1 MRAWDEST
9 KTGPSQI
16 RGRPS
21 RTLLTVGPRRKHRQ
35 SFGLSQ
41 GLFVVVGML
50 GLSVIGV
57 GAWRFA
63 APVPAATVS
72 TTAGQPSP
80 PPGPSSGVV
89 DLASPAPEVTGMTAT
104 TALCPGC
111 DILLITACS
120 LRKDHIGAYGVFP
133 ALTPAA
139 DEIADG
145 GVRFD
150 RAFAASNFTLAS
162 LTAVLTGRF
171 GSSSGVT
178 GWDKGLGDG
187 VPTLAEVLGIY
198 GYRTGAFTVDAPSGF
213 RPDYGLHRGFQ
224 VMKVIPTPRDT
235 PDGRWRGGPIGPGGA
250 SAAPVVEWLEDS
262 TKMPQQSI
270 FTMFHTRTAHF
281 PFVID
286 EDTTDPTG
294 ISQGLWEAGRTPVA
308 PPSGGAMPG
317 MAGGTSQQGV
327 VELAGVDPLQTTLQ
341 TGGPAAEAMW
351 RQRYQEAVGRMDI
364 DLRRVLDALEAAGR
378 EDRTIIV
385 LVGDH
390 GESLND
396 HGEMLHGDAYYAS
409 VSNVPLLMRVPG
421 LSRGL
426 AVQGALVSHV
436 DILPTLLELIGA
448 TAPAGI
454 DGVSMVPLLTG
465 QASAIRSTTLV
476 EGGGQAEQ
484 RRAPGGRHHRP
495 LGPSPPTTGC
505 GAPPKPGPGGRW
517 EPVDCLFDLN
527 EDIGQE
533 HNVAAD
539 HPDVVQELLG
549 RWSAFRSAR
558 QSSARQ
564 FELDPAFVEELQRTG
579 YDLHK
584 DPVDP
589 GPE

>member
-1 MRAWDEST
+1 MGRVYQGGAHRHRT
-9 KTGPSQI
+9 TP
-16 RGRPS
+16 RG
-21 RTLLTVGPRRKHRQ
+21 TLVPVGPRRKHRQ

-50 GLSVIGV
+50 GLGIIGV
-57 GAWRFA
+57 GVWRFT
-63 APVPAATVS
+63 APVPAAALS
-72 TTAGQPSP
+72 SDRPSP

-89 DLASPAPEVTGMTAT
+89 DLASPAPDATGVAAT

-120 LRKDHIGAYGVFP
+120 LRKDHIGAYGLFP

-139 DEIADG
+139 DELADG

-198 GYRTGAFTVDAPSGF
+198 GYRTGAFSVDAPSGF

-224 VMKVIPTPRDT
+224 VMKVIATPRDT

-250 SAAPVVEWLEDS
+250 SAEPVVQWLEDS
-262 TKMPQQSI
+262 TRTPQQSL

-281 PFVID
+281 PFVIE
-286 EDTTDPTG
+286 EDTSDPTG

-317 MAGGTSQQGV
+317 MAGGTAQQGV

-341 TGGPAAEAMW
+341 AGGPAAEAMW

-378 EDRTIIV
+378 ADRTIVV

-396 HGEMLHGDAYYAS
+396 HGEMLHGDAYYTS
-409 VSNVPLLMRVPG
+409 VSNVPLLMKVPG
-421 LSRGL
+421 LSGGP

-448 TAPAGI
+448 TAPADI

-465 QASAIRSTTLV
+465 QATAIRSTTLV
-476 EGGGQAEQ
+476 EGGVAKQNSDVLRGAVITDRWALLRQQ
-484 RRAPGGRHHRP
+484 R
-495 LGPSPPTTGC
+495 GC

-517 EPVDCLFDLN
+517 EPMDCLFDLN
-527 EDIGQE
+527 VDMAQE
-533 HNVAAD
+533 HNVAAA

-564 FELDPAFVEELQRTG
+564 FDLDPAFVEELQRTG

-584 DPVDP
+584 DPVEP
-589 GPE
+589 GPQ